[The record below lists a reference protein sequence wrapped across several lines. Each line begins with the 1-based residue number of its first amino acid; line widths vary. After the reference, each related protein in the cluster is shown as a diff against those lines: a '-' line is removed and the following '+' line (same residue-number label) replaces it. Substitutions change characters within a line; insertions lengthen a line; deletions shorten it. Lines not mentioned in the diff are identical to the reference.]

1 MRMMRFCPTI
11 IICLLLLF
19 VCESPRAQT
28 PQDTIRQ
35 HYQAAEAARVAG
47 NLDLAEAEYAA
58 ILGEGYLRLGKIY
71 SARSDYQLAVTTL
84 EAAQRY
90 RSNSSEPLVE
100 LAIAY
105 FSAEQYEKALV
116 PASKALVIDPSSA
129 GAHQMLGKTYFML
142 GNLEKAI
149 AELESAAK
157 LAPDD
162 IDVAYTLGIAHLR
175 NRQPDKAKQLY
186 DSLIKTFGEQPQFH
200 VLIGR
205 AYRQSGLLPDA
216 IAEFKKAIALDPS
229 FPRAHYYL
237 GITYLLDEG
246 QSRTREALEEFK
258 VEVAA
263 NPDEFFANYYLGVV
277 YNFQRQWDLAITSLQ
292 KASIVQPN
300 NPDPYFQL
308 AQAYQELNNHEKAIE
323 VLRKTIAL
331 NPHLAHNKGQVTTA
345 HHRLA
350 QSLIKTGQAEAG
362 RKELQVASDLKA
374 EAFKLEQQTQT
385 GAPGSVAN
393 NLSDAVKDLEPGS
406 GAHSLSEGND
416 LDEKSKQQL
425 QGSEDYYKNVIG
437 TAHNNVGLLHAER
450 QNFGAAAEQLALAAT
465 WHPQQPGLQYN
476 LGLAYFKSQSFK
488 QAAASLENELKAH
501 PENRAAAML
510 LGITLFKLGNYARAS
525 ELLSEILAAPS
536 ADLSIYYALSSSL
549 LRQRKLEAAERVIEQ
564 IRTIAGD
571 VPQVHLLLAEK
582 YDANGEP
589 SRALAELSVVA
600 NSNANALQVH
610 YYAGLL
616 YLKLDKRDA
625 AAREFERELVQ
636 NPHDNQARFA
646 LGEILLA
653 GNNIERGLALLRE
666 VIKARPDDAEA
677 RLSLG
682 KALLKKGQIAE
693 AIDNLEPAS
702 RLEPERPEIH
712 YELGQAYIA
721 GGRKAEG
728 KTQIDLSKQLRS
740 RSQPAKNEK

>member
-1 MRMMRFCPTI
+1 MMSSCPTI
-11 IICLLLLF
+11 IAGLLF
-19 VCESPRAQT
+19 LFVWQSPQDQA

-47 NLDLAEAEYAA
+47 NLDLAQSEYAS
-58 ILGEGYLRLGKIY
+58 ILGEGYQQLGKIY
-71 SARSDYQLAVTTL
+71 SARSEYELAATVL

-90 RSNSSEPLVE
+90 RSNSSELLVD
-100 LAIAY
+100 LSIAY
-105 FSAEQYEKALV
+105 FSAQQYEKALV
-116 PASKALVIDPSSA
+116 PARKALVIDPNSA

-142 GNLEKAI
+142 GDLGKAI
-149 AELESAAK
+149 VELESAAK

-162 IDVAYTLGIAHLR
+162 VDVAYTLGIAYLR
-175 NRQPDKAKQLY
+175 NRQPALAKQLY
-186 DSLIKTFGEQPQFH
+186 DSLIKAIGEQPQLH
-200 VLIGR
+200 LLIGR

-216 IAEFKKAIALDPS
+216 AVEFRKAIALDPH

-246 QSRTREALEEFK
+246 QSKTSEALEEFK

-277 YNFQRQWDLAITSLQ
+277 YNFKREWDLAITSLQ
-292 KASIVQPN
+292 KASAIQPN

-331 NPHLAHNKGQVTTA
+331 NPNLAHNKGQVTTA

-362 RKELQVASDLKA
+362 QKELQIASDLKA

-385 GAPGSVAN
+385 DAPGSAAN
-393 NLSDAVKDLEPGS
+393 NLSDRGKDLELGS
-406 GAHSLSEGND
+406 GAHDPSEGNS
-416 LDEKSKQQL
+416 LDEKSKRQL
-425 QGSEDYYKNVIG
+425 QESEDYYKSVIG
-437 TAHNNVGLLHAER
+437 AAHNNIGLLQAER
-450 QNFGAAAEQLALAAT
+450 QIFPAAAEQFALAAK

-476 LGLAYFKSQSFK
+476 LGLAYYKSQSFK
-488 QAAASLENELKAH
+488 QAVAPLENELKAH
-501 PENRAAAML
+501 PENRPAAML
-510 LGITLFKLGNYARAS
+510 LGVTLFRLGNYPRAS
-525 ELLSEILAAPS
+525 ELLSDVVEAQS
-536 ADLSIYYALSSSL
+536 TDLSVYYALSSSL
-549 LRQRKLEAAERVIEQ
+549 IRQRKLEAAERVIER

-571 VPQVHLLLAEK
+571 IPQLHLLLAEK
-582 YDANGEP
+582 YYANDEP
-589 SRALAELSVVA
+589 ARALAELSAVA
-600 NSNANALQVH
+600 SSDSNAPLVH
-610 YYAGLL
+610 YDAGLL
-616 YLKLDKRDA
+616 YLKLNKRDA
-625 AAREFERELVQ
+625 AIKEFERELVL
-636 NPHDNQARFA
+636 NPHDTQARYS
-646 LGEILLA
+646 LGDILLA
-653 GNNIERGLALLRE
+653 GNNAERGLALMRE
-666 VIKARPDDAEA
+666 IIQARPDDAEA
-677 RLSLG
+677 RFRLG

-702 RLEPERPEIH
+702 RLEPDSPEIH

-728 KTQIDLSKQLRS
+728 KTQIDLSNQLRS
-740 RSQPAKNEK
+740 RSQPTSNDH